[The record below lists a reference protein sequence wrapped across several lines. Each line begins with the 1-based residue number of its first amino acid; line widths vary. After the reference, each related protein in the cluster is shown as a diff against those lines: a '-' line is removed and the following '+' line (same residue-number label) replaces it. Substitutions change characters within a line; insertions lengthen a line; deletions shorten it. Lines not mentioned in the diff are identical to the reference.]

1 MSLISIVVKWNGN
14 EYPIEDLYDNDSV
27 ADLKAEIQKKTGVLP
42 ARQKLLGLKYKGK
55 AITEDIQLSELNLR
69 PKMKIMMVGSLEDDI
84 VNATTVP
91 TNLPVVADDF
101 DIEEEDVAVE
111 RSEIFLAKI
120 QKRIS
125 SYEIKIFNEPRP
137 GKKLLVL
144 DIDYTLFD
152 HRSTAQ
158 TAAELMRPYLH
169 EFLTTAYEDYDI
181 VIWSATSMKWINA
194 KMNELGVASNPNYK
208 IAFYLDVGAMIS
220 VHTPKYGLIEVK
232 PLGVIWGKFDQ
243 YSAKNT
249 IMIDDL
255 RRNFL
260 MNPQSGLKIR
270 PFKDAHQNRTT
281 DTELLKLSQYL
292 KKIAKMDDFSTLN
305 HKKAER
311 KLKLFINNSQITHSE
326 HPKYLGIH
334 LDRTLTFKTH
344 LTKLKG
350 KLSSRNNIL
359 HKLAGSSWGSDANTL
374 RTSALALIFSTA
386 EYCAPVWEGSC
397 HTKLIDTQL
406 NSTLRII
413 TGVCQPTRIDW
424 LPVLAHISPPELRR
438 KEATKKMYQKLLD
451 SPDLEINPILQSP
464 PKHRLKSRNPIW
476 SRGNQLLSQN
486 FNISEAWTN
495 SWISSD
501 IPNKNLITSPSVKI
515 PGFSLPRRE
524 WVLLNR
530 FRTGQ
535 GRCAELMK
543 LWGYTKDPNC
553 ACNVPQSMSHILD
566 DCPLYKFN
574 GGISNLH
581 SVTPEALNWL
591 KALPLRL

>member
-1 MSLISIVVKWNGN
+1 MRLSRALKIKRPLYTKRHDKVIYQHDNAQPHVAKVVK
-14 EYPIEDLYDNDSV
+14 ETLEVLQLD
-27 ADLKAEIQKKTGVLP
+27 VLP
-42 ARQKLLGLKYKGK
+42 HPLYSPDIAPSDYHMFRSMTHGL
-55 AITEDIQLSELNLR
+55 AEQHFT
-69 PKMKIMMVGSLEDDI
+69 
-84 VNATTVP
+84 
-91 TNLPVVADDF
+91 
-101 DIEEEDVAVE
+101 
-111 RSEIFLAKI
+111 
-120 QKRIS
+120 
-125 SYEIKIFNEPRP
+125 SYEE
-137 GKKLLVL
+137 
-144 DIDYTLFD
+144 
-152 HRSTAQ
+152 
-158 TAAELMRPYLH
+158 
-169 EFLTTAYEDYDI
+169 
-181 VIWSATSMKWINA
+181 
-194 KMNELGVASNPNYK
+194 
-208 IAFYLDVGAMIS
+208 
-220 VHTPKYGLIEVK
+220 
-232 PLGVIWGKFDQ
+232 
-243 YSAKNT
+243 AKNWVDVW
-249 IMIDDL
+249 IASKDKEFFQH
-255 RRNFL
+255 R
-260 MNPQSGLKIR
+260 IR
-270 PFKDAHQNRTT
+270 MLP
-281 DTELLKLSQYL
+281 
-292 KKIAKMDDFSTLN
+292 
-305 HKKAER
+305 ER
-311 KLKLFINNSQITHSE
+311 WEKVITHSE

-386 EYCAPVWEGSC
+386 EYCAPGFANLQESTGFQFLLTSLRLSYAERKPPRKC
-397 HTKLIDTQL
+397 TK
-406 NSTLRII
+406 N
-413 TGVCQPTRIDW
+413 
-424 LPVLAHISPPELRR
+424 
-438 KEATKKMYQKLLD
+438 LD